1 MLLAIA
7 SGFLLALV
15 APMLNRFVGART
27 GWLVAILPAGLFVYF
42 LGYIEPISQ
51 GTKFAFGAPW
61 LPGIGISFSF
71 FIDGLSL
78 MFALLITGIGTFIL
92 IYSGGYL
99 RGHQHLGRFYSF
111 MMMFMASMLGL
122 VLADN
127 LITLFVFW
135 ELTSL
140 TSFLLIGFDHQREAA
155 RRAAFQALVVTGAGG
170 LAMFAGF
177 ILIAQVSG
185 ITELSVLLSAG
196 AIIKDNPLYP
206 VIMILVL
213 GGAFTKSAQVP
224 FHFWLPNAME
234 APTPVSA
241 YLHSATMVKAGVYLL
256 MRMTPILGDSIMWS
270 AILAG
275 FGAATLLTGTLLALR
290 QDDLKIML
298 AYTTVASLGLLVM
311 LVGVG
316 TEEAIIGAILY
327 LLAHALFKGGLFMV
341 VGCIDHSTGTRDVNK
356 LGGLGRV
363 MPITAV
369 AAALAALSMSGIVP
383 FTGFVAKEVMYNAL
397 ADGNVPS
404 LIVAGIAMIGNAL
417 MMVVAVVIAIKP
429 FYGARQTTP
438 HAPHEA
444 PVSLWIG
451 PMALALAGLAA
462 GFAINTLGQQ
472 LLMPTASAVFGFF
485 VEQQLHLWGG
495 FNAALVMSLVTIG
508 AGIAGYLAYPHVRRA
523 CQSLFDAIGWGPDRG
538 FDQFIA
544 RIVAASCWLMARV
557 QSGSMSRYML
567 IIFLTTAAAL
577 YWPLVAG
584 GAMPGLPAWPELI
597 FYEWVVL
604 GIAIFGVVAVL
615 YAKTRLI
622 AVVSLGI
629 QGFAVALI
637 FMLFGAP
644 DLSFTQFMIETLS
657 VVILALVLTRLKM
670 DRRDLRTIPERL
682 RDGTLA
688 IIVGAGFGLALLRVT
703 EGTLDLR
710 LSDYFGKFSYTVAQ
724 GRNIVNVILV
734 DFRALDTLGEI
745 SVVLVAGLSVIALIR
760 MRPAAKPAPSQSGEE
775 GS

>member
-7 SGFLLALV
+7 SGFLLATV
-15 APMLNRFVGART
+15 APMLNRLLGGRA
-27 GWLVAILPAGLFVYF
+27 GWVVAILPAGIFFYF
-42 LGYIEPISQ
+42 LGFVEPISQ
-51 GTKFAFGAPW
+51 GAKFAYGTAW
-61 LPGIGISFSF
+61 LPGIGITFSF
-71 FIDGLSL
+71 FVDGLSL
-78 MFALLITGIGTFIL
+78 LFSLLISGIGTFIL

-99 RGHQHLGRFYSF
+99 HGHRHLGRFYSF
-111 MMMFMASMLGL
+111 MLMFMASMLGL

-196 AIIKDNPLYP
+196 GIIKESPLYP
-206 VIMILVL
+206 VIVILVL

-256 MRMTPILGDSIMWS
+256 MRMTPILGDSILWS
-270 AILAG
+270 ALLAG

-316 TEEAIIGAILY
+316 SAEALLGAILY
-327 LLAHALFKGGLFMV
+327 LFAHALYKGGLFMV
-341 VGCIDHSTGTRDVNK
+341 IGGIDHSTGTRDVTG

-363 MPITAV
+363 MPVTAA
-369 AAALAALSMSGIVP
+369 AAALAALSMSGIAP
-383 FTGFVAKEVMYNAL
+383 FTGFVAKEVMYGAL
-397 ADGNVPS
+397 ADGNLPS
-404 LIVAGIAMIGNAL
+404 LIVAAVAMVGNAL
-417 MMVVAVVIAIKP
+417 MMAVAVVIAVKP
-429 FYGARQTTP
+429 FLGPLQATPRQ
-438 HAPHEA
+438 PHEA

-451 PMALALAGLAA
+451 PVVLALVGLAA

-472 LLMPTASAVFGFF
+472 ILVPTASAVFGFL
-485 VEQQLHLWGG
+485 VEIELHLWGG
-495 FNAALVMSLVTIG
+495 FNAALLMSLVTIA
-508 AGIAGYLAYPHVRRA
+508 AGIGVYLVHAHARRY
-523 CQSLFDAIGWGPDRG
+523 CQILFDTIGWGPDKG

-544 RIVAASCWLMARV
+544 RVVAMSCWVMARV

-584 GAMPGLPAWPELI
+584 GAMPALPAWPGLL

-604 GIAIFGVVAVL
+604 GIAIIGVAAVL

-637 FMLFGAP
+637 FLLFGAP

-670 DRRDLRTIPERL
+670 DRRDLRSIPERL

-688 IIVGAGFGLALLRVT
+688 VLVGAGFGLALLRVT
-703 EGTLDLR
+703 QGTLDLR

-745 SVVLVAGLSVIALIR
+745 TVVLVAGLAVIALIR
-760 MRPAAKPAPSQSGEE
+760 MRPAAKPVPSQSNE
-775 GS
+775 GPP